1 MYTKCMKRSYGEYAM
16 EWAAM
21 EGKLELIK
29 YFHKKEVCFK
39 ENAHQKKKAKTYH
52 HASLRI
58 L

>member
-1 MYTKCMKRSYGEYAM
+1 MKRSYGEYAM

-29 YFHKKEVCFK
+29 YLHKKRVCFK
-39 ENAHQKKKAKTYH
+39 QNGHQKKKAKTYH
-52 HASLRI
+52 HASVRI